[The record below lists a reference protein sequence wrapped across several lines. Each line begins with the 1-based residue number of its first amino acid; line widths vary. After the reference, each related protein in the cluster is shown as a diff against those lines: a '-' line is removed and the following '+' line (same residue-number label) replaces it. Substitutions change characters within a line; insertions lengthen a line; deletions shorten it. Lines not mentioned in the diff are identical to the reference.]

1 MFGRRVIAATM
12 VILFCLSALAARL
25 VYLQILRYD
34 YFSDLSQGNRIRI
47 DPVPPSRGLVL
58 DRHGVPLALNRPS
71 YQLEITREQTPD
83 LEETL
88 SRLIELGL
96 VPAEERDRVLRTI
109 KARRAF
115 DSVPVRLQLSEEE
128 LARFAV
134 RRQDFPGVEVR
145 PRLTRYYPQ
154 GGTGVHALGYVAAIS
169 EQDEKRIDVANYAG
183 TTLIGKLGVERAYED
198 ELHGETGYQ
207 QLLVNAQGRH
217 VERVGTEAADLQRR
231 EPVAG
236 NDLYL
241 ALDAR
246 VQKAAEDALAGQRA
260 AVVAI
265 DPRNGDVLAFVSTP
279 TFDPNGFARGLSY
292 AEYAALSESID
303 VPLYDRA
310 LRGVY
315 PPGSTIK
322 PLIALAGL
330 EYGIAEPDASQFC
343 RGYFQL
349 PGDSHRYRDW
359 KKGGHGT
366 VNMHSAIAQS
376 CDVYFYGLA
385 QRLGIDR
392 MHDFLSKFGLGAET
406 GIDIAGE
413 RTALL
418 PSRDWKKKAFK
429 RKDMQVWFPG
439 ETVIAGI
446 GQGYMLATPLQ
457 LAHVAATISMRG
469 KRYAPRL
476 VTRIRDSRTGEIK
489 DLPPRELPPVE
500 VNDPSHWD
508 VIIGGMVG
516 VTNDWNGTARRLQI
530 GAPYRIAG
538 KSGTAQ
544 VFGIKQ
550 DAKYKESEVA
560 ERLRDHGLFIAFAPA
575 EDPQIAVAVVVENG
589 RSGSGTAGP
598 IARKVIDAYLQPDS
612 VAGPTTGA
620 VASQSTG
627 TPPNE
632 AATAAAS
639 QAAGTPPNEAAS
651 AVASQST
658 GTPPNAAA
666 GAVASPATGAP
677 QPQPAPTAAGGVEE

>member
-1 MFGRRVIAATM
+1 MARTVRLKDHWAEQRLFGRRVIAASI
-12 VILFCLSALAARL
+12 VVLFCLSVLAARL
-25 VYLQILRYD
+25 VYLQVLRYD

-58 DRHGVPLALNRPS
+58 DRNGVPLALNRPS
-71 YQLEITREQTPD
+71 YQLEITREQTAD
-83 LEETL
+83 LEETV
-88 SRLIELGL
+88 SRLIELDL
-96 VPAEERDRVLRTI
+96 VPAEERARVLRTI
-109 KARRAF
+109 RARRAF
-115 DSVPVRLQLSEEE
+115 ESVPVRLQLSEEE

-145 PRLTRYYPQ
+145 PRLTRSYPL

-169 EQDEKRIDVANYAG
+169 DQDEKRIDTANYAG

-217 VERVGTEAADLQRR
+217 VERVGTEAADLERR

-241 ALDAR
+241 AVDAR
-246 VQKAAEDALAGQRA
+246 VQQAAEAALAGQRA

-292 AEYAALSESID
+292 AEYAALSENID

-322 PLIALAGL
+322 PLVALAAL
-330 EYGIAEPDASQFC
+330 EYGIAEPEDAQFC

-349 PGDSHRYRDW
+349 PGDRHRYRDW

-366 VNMHSAIAQS
+366 VNMHSSIAQS

-392 MHDFLSKFGLGAET
+392 IHDFLARFGLGAET
-406 GIDIAGE
+406 GIDVGGE
-413 RTALL
+413 RSALL

-429 RKDMQVWFPG
+429 RREQQVWFPG
-439 ETVIAGI
+439 ETVIVGI

-457 LAHVAATISMRG
+457 LAHVTATISMRG

-476 VTRIRDSRTGEIK
+476 VTRIRDSTTGVIRR
-489 DLPPRELPPVE
+489 LPPTELPPVE
-500 VNDPSHWD
+500 VSDPSHWD
-508 VIIGGMVG
+508 TIIGGMVG
-516 VTNDWNGTARRLQI
+516 VTNDWNGTARRLQVDL
-530 GAPYRIAG
+530 PYRIAG

-560 ERLRDHGLFIAFAPA
+560 ERLRDHALFIAFAPA

-598 IARKVIDAYLQPDS
+598 IARTVIDAYLRPEFIADPA
-612 VAGPTTGA
+612 AGPGA
-620 VASQSTG
+620 SPS
-627 TPPNE
+627 
-632 AATAAAS
+632 
-639 QAAGTPPNEAAS
+639 AGMPS
-651 AVASQST
+651 
-658 GTPPNAAA
+658 NAAA
-666 GAVASPATGAP
+666 GTVATQAAGAP
-677 QPQPAPTAAGGVEE
+677 PSAAGAVPPQPAPAAAGGVEE